1 MKKIYMKGIAIA
13 VLMFV
18 TTAVS
23 AQRERVKGSRNVKD
37 VSEVL
42 RPFTD
47 IKVTDGLEVTLIAD
61 SQPGYELEMDDNLI
75 ELISFDVRDSV
86 LLVSA
91 RKDIR
96 SAKRLDITV
105 RFVTLNSVSLDA
117 KSKVKAQSVL
127 KSDFFRGSFLDDSQ
141 FEGEVKATQ
150 ASITANSNSKIEMDY
165 MGDDLTMNVTDNAF
179 AKADI
184 NTKKFT
190 LSASERSDLELIGNA
205 QTVTLDLKDNA
216 ECKAQTFNADVINV
230 IGAGNST
237 TIVTA
242 DQEIVV
248 DLADKA
254 QLQVYGEPKLT
265 IERFTGTS
273 KILKKE

>member
-1 MKKIYMKGIAIA
+1 MKKLYMKSIAIA

-61 SQPGYELEMDDNLI
+61 SQPSYELEMDDNLI

-96 SAKRLDITV
+96 SAKRLNITV

-141 FEGEVKATQ
+141 FEGEIKAKQ
-150 ASITANSNSKIEMDY
+150 ATITANSNSKIEMDY

-190 LSASERSDLELIGNA
+190 LSASGRSELELKGNA
-205 QTVTLDLKDNA
+205 QTVSLDLNDNA
-216 ECKAQTFNADVINV
+216 ECKAETFNTDVIN
-230 IGAGNST
+230 INATGSST

-242 DQEIVV
+242 DQEIIV
-248 DLADKA
+248 DLDEKA
-254 QLQVYGEPKLT
+254 ELHVYGEPKLM

>member
-1 MKKIYMKGIAIA
+1 MKKLYMKSIAIA

-61 SQPGYELEMDDNLI
+61 SQPSYELEMDDNLI

-96 SAKRLDITV
+96 SAKRLNITV

-141 FEGEVKATQ
+141 FEGEIKAKQ
-150 ASITANSNSKIEMDY
+150 ATITANSNSKIEMDY

-184 NTKKFT
+184 NTKKIT
-190 LSASERSDLELIGNA
+190 LSASGRSDLELKGNA
-205 QTVTLDLKDNA
+205 QTVSLDLNDNA
-216 ECKAQTFNADVINV
+216 ECKAETFNTDVIN
-230 IGAGNST
+230 INATGSST

-242 DQEIVV
+242 DQEIIV
-248 DLADKA
+248 DLDEKA
-254 QLQVYGEPKLT
+254 ELHVYGEPKLM